1 MKSLVIWVKLQS
13 LNSQLKFER
22 SMASRFTPSPIIA
35 LKSSVEQFVAFEMRI
50 YSEVMLPI
58 FSERIPHMSETSVS
72 ELDLAILFVS
82 TFALR
87 SNPESFILTFLMFGL
102 WLNTW
107 SKVSINLVA
116 TFSGLKEP
124 CAEQSRQIELTLC
137 SPISFCFI

>member
-22 SMASRFTPSPIIA
+22 SMASQFTPSAIIA
-35 LKSSVEQFVAFEMRI
+35 LKSFVEQFVAFEMRI
-50 YSEVMLPI
+50 YREVILAI

-87 SNPESFILTFLMFGL
+87 SNPESFILTFLIFGL
-102 WLNTW
+102 
-107 SKVSINLVA
+107 
-116 TFSGLKEP
+116 
-124 CAEQSRQIELTLC
+124 
-137 SPISFCFI
+137 